1 MTIQDL
7 FCKLLNMPIKKYL
20 FIPIILISGFL
31 AAQDLKEKLQA
42 DLDPLMEKVIEWRHD
57 IHEFPE
63 LGNRE
68 FRTSKKVAEH
78 LVSLGV
84 EVETGIAYTGV
95 VGLIR
100 GGKPGPTIALRADMD
115 ALPVTEQTGL
125 PFASK
130 QRTKYLGQDVGVMH
144 ACGHDAHVAIL
155 MGAAEF
161 LAKNKKNLEGDIML
175 IFQPAEEGAPE
186 GEGGGAE
193 LMLAEGIFERYKPEV
208 IFGLHVTNSRHGYLG
223 VLPGPAMAAAS
234 SYRITINGVQA
245 HGSRPWDSVDPI
257 MATAQLIESL
267 NTVVSRRINI
277 INNPAVISV
286 GMVQAGTRNNII
298 PDKSQITGTIRTFDP
313 DLRAEIYDEIRQIAR
328 GVAEGTGT
336 KVDVEFDVGGF
347 YPVTFNNVDLTNKY
361 SQTLS
366 EAADGK
372 FFILDKPT
380 TGAEDFSFFSQ
391 QIPGMYFWLGV
402 NEPGVDVAPGNHTPF
417 FKIDDRALDEGV
429 KAMVYLALDYAS
441 NN

>member
-1 MTIQDL
+1 MQINKSL
-7 FCKLLNMPIKKYL
+7 FL
-20 FIPIILISGFL
+20 FIILISGFI
-31 AAQDLKEKLQA
+31 AAEDLKQKLQA
-42 DLDPLMEKVIEWRHD
+42 DLDPLMKKVIEWRHD
-57 IHEFPE
+57 IHEYPE

-78 LVSLGV
+78 LVSLGI

-95 VGLIR
+95 VGLIQ

-115 ALPVTEQTGL
+115 ALPVTEKTGL
-125 PFASK
+125 SYASV
-130 QRTKYLGQDVGVMH
+130 QRTQYLGQDVGVMH

-161 LAKNKKNLEGDIML
+161 LAKNKEHLEGDVML

-193 LMLAEGIFERYKPEV
+193 MMLAEGIFDKYKPDV
-208 IFGLHVTNSRHGYLG
+208 IFGLHVTNSRHGHLG

-234 SYRITINGVQA
+234 SYRITIKGTQA
-245 HGSRPWDSVDPI
+245 HGSRPWDSIDPI

-298 PDKSQITGTIRTFDP
+298 PDISQITGTIRTFDP
-313 DLRAEIYDEIRQIAR
+313 VLRAEIYDEIRQIAR

-336 KVDVEFDVGGF
+336 EVDVEFDVGGF
-347 YPVTFNNVDLTNKY
+347 YPVTFNNVELTNQYAK
-361 SQTLS
+361 TLS

-372 FFILDKPT
+372 FLILDAPT

-391 QIPGMYFWLGV
+391 EIPGMYFWLGV
-402 NEPGVDVAPGNHTPF
+402 NEPGVDVAPGNHTPY

-429 KAMVYLALDYAS
+429 KAMIYLALDYAS

>member
-1 MTIQDL
+1 MQINKSL
-7 FCKLLNMPIKKYL
+7 FL
-20 FIPIILISGFL
+20 FIILISGFI
-31 AAQDLKEKLQA
+31 AAEDLKQKLQA
-42 DLDPLMEKVIEWRHD
+42 DLDPLMKKVIEWRHD
-57 IHEFPE
+57 IHEYPE

-78 LVSLGV
+78 LVSLGI

-95 VGLIR
+95 VGLIK

-115 ALPVTEQTGL
+115 ALPVTEKTGL
-125 PFASK
+125 SYASV
-130 QRTKYLGQDVGVMH
+130 QRTQYLGQDVGVMH

-161 LAKNKKNLEGDIML
+161 LAKNKEHLEGDVML
-175 IFQPAEEGAPE
+175 IFQPTEEGAPE

-193 LMLAEGIFERYKPEV
+193 MMLAEGIFDRYKPDV
-208 IFGLHVTNSRHGYLG
+208 IFGLHVTNSRHGHLG

-234 SYRITINGVQA
+234 SYRITIKGTQA
-245 HGSRPWDSVDPI
+245 HGSRPWDSIDPI

-298 PDKSQITGTIRTFDP
+298 PDISQITGTIRTFDP
-313 DLRAEIYDEIRQIAR
+313 VLRAEIYDEIRQIAR

-336 KVDVEFDVGGF
+336 EVDVEFDVGGF
-347 YPVTFNNVDLTNKY
+347 YPVTFNNVELTNQYAK
-361 SQTLS
+361 TLS

-372 FFILDKPT
+372 FLILDAPT

-391 QIPGMYFWLGV
+391 EIPGMYFWLGV
-402 NEPGVDVAPGNHTPF
+402 NEPGVDVAPGNHTPY

-429 KAMVYLALDYAS
+429 KAMIYLALDYAS